1 MAARRGKANVAGRGR
16 QCLNR
21 ISTPHKKTPGNNPG
35 KPMTSPHSSLR
46 EHGSKPVPLIAV
58 VLTDTLAAM
67 GLAEL
72 VRRLMPGAE
81 VRIAGGVEEL
91 AAGGEVFFHFFTD
104 ACTLLSQAPFFW
116 RGSHAPSCWFT
127 ATRRA
132 ACRRGSTRSTC
143 GSEEELVR
151 DFVRLAGR
159 AHGARGSEP
168 EAVRRARQ
176 GAGRAPQLTARET
189 EVLQL
194 VVKGH
199 INKQIAALMG
209 VSTATVIS
217 HRKNLAEKLGTK
229 NVAALTIYAVA
240 HGLVRAEDI

>member
-1 MAARRGKANVAGRGR
+1 M
-16 QCLNR
+16 
-21 ISTPHKKTPGNNPG
+21 IP
-35 KPMTSPHSSLR
+35 PHSSPR

-91 AAGGEVFFHFFTD
+91 AAGGESFFHFFTD
-104 ACTLLSQAPFFW
+104 ACTLLSQAPFFLA
-116 RGSHAPSCWFT
+116 RQSRTIVLVHGNEAGRLPQGFHT
-127 ATRRA
+127 LNV
-132 ACRRGSTRSTC
+132 C

-176 GAGRAPQLTARET
+176 GTGRTPQLTARET